1 MLAKVYV
8 MPKEGVLDPQGQ
20 VVERSIHALGHP
32 GVTDVRV
39 GKVIE
44 FSIEASTSAEA
55 EFQIRQ
61 MCERLLANP
70 VIEDYRLEI
79 LES

>member
-1 MLAKVYV
+1 MRAIVYV
-8 MPKEGVLDPQGQ
+8 TPKEGVLDPQGK
-20 VVERSIHALGHP
+20 VVEGSLHTLGYS
-32 GVTDVRV
+32 GVKDVRI

-44 FSIEASTSAEA
+44 FKVDAASSAEA
-55 EFQIRQ
+55 EEHVRQ

-79 LES
+79 VE

>member
-1 MLAKVYV
+1 MQAKVYV
-8 MPKEGVLDPQGQ
+8 MPKDEVLDPQGQ
-20 VVERSIHALGHP
+20 VIERSLHTLGFP
-32 GVTDVRV
+32 GVKDVRI

-44 FSIEASTSAEA
+44 FNIEAPSSAEA
-55 EFQIRQ
+55 ESQIRQ

-79 LES
+79 QK

>member
-1 MLAKVYV
+1 MLAKVTI
-8 MPKEGVLDPQGQ
+8 MPKEGVLDPQGK
-20 VVERSIHALGHP
+20 VVERSLHTLGHP

-44 FSIEASTSAEA
+44 FSIEAPSSTEA
-55 EFQIRQ
+55 ESQIRQ

-79 LES
+79 LDS